1 MPRACETG
9 RGGAGQPGR
18 ALSPRSLKESLQP
31 VHDGDHM
38 RQDKKIQR
46 NGGGGAVG
54 DDTRN

>member
-46 NGGGGAVG
+46 NGGGGG
-54 DDTRN
+54 GGGRH